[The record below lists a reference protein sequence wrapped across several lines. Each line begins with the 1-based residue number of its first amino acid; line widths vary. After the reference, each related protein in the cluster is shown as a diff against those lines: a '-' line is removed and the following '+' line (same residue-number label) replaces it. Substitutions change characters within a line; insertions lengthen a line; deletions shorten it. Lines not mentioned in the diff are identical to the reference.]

1 MRQEKLQ
8 NAAMMAVD
16 ILKGNLKEYTYKFP
30 GSNSEKL
37 FIRSRKC
44 RMDHWFL
51 HRDLLAGL

>member
-8 NAAMMAVD
+8 NAAMRAVD

-37 FIRSRKC
+37 FYPVIKTI
-44 RMDHWFL
+44 
-51 HRDLLAGL
+51 DLYLC